1 MLKQGVAQAHAREGA
16 IEVDALALVLDL
28 AGARHGPRDLA
39 EQALGEVHHVLVVGQ
54 GLVELEHGEL
64 GVVLGGHPLVAEVA
78 VDLEH
83 PLEAAHHQALEVQLG
98 RDPEEHV
105 HVEGVVMGPE
115 GSGDRAPGQGLHHRR
130 LDLEEVPLDEEG
142 ADAVYGPAPPAE
154 GLPRG
159 FARDEVDVATAV
171 AQLGVA
177 EAVPLLGQ
185 RVQALGEE
193 ADLGRAHR
201 ELAGAGAEH
210 RPAHRDEVAD
220 VEAPKLR
227 VDSLGQ
233 VVAADEELDASR
245 DVPEVGE
252 RGLAH
257 HPARHE
263 PARDG
268 NPRRLRR
275 ELLRGH
281 TPVARLEL
289 ARLGVAPEVVG
300 IGPSFRPQRL
310 ELLPALPDLLALL
323 LDHRPQTPALR
334 LASMKRSRSPSSTAW
349 VLPISIP
356 VRKSLMRDWSST

>member
-1 MLKQGVAQAHAREGA
+1 
-16 IEVDALALVLDL
+16 
-28 AGARHGPRDLA
+28 
-39 EQALGEVHHVLVVGQ
+39 
-54 GLVELEHGEL
+54 
-64 GVVLGGHPLVAEVA
+64 
-78 VDLEH
+78 
-83 PLEAAHHQALEVQLG
+83 
-98 RDPEEHV
+98 
-105 HVEGVVMGPE
+105 MGPE

-130 LDLEEVPLDEEG
+130 LDLEKVPLDEEG
-142 ADAVYGPAPPAE
+142 ADAVDGPAPPAE

-159 FARDEVDVATAV
+159 FARDEVDVATTV

-201 ELAGAGAEH
+201 ELAGAGAED

-220 VEAPKLR
+220 VEAPELG
-227 VDSLGQ
+227 VDAFGQ
-233 VVAADEELDASR
+233 IVATDEELDAPR

-252 RGLAH
+252 CGLPH
-257 HPARHE
+257 YPARHE

-275 ELLRGH
+275 ELLRGRS
-281 TPVARLEL
+281 TVACLEL

-310 ELLPALPDLLALL
+310 ELLPALADLLALL
-323 LDHRPQTPALR
+323 LDHRPHTSARNLSVNLPP
-334 LASMKRSRSPSSTAW
+334 SRHEL
-349 VLPISIP
+349 LP
-356 VRKSLMRDWSST
+356 RA